1 MHGLRD
7 TQAAACANLQVPAGV
22 CPTWRAHSPC
32 ADAGTPE
39 STLWSSAIGHE
50 GRTRV
55 VVQRLVVGPQ
65 EGIASVHQVEQP
77 LGSRTRQL
85 LSGGQQAANSVPA
98 SGSGSGGSTPRRQ
111 LPRAA
116 PWLRRPPRALTGSGF
131 SPCPVSAAAGRQE
144 SKLRSV
150 AQGGGQQT
158 AGSARAW
165 QLQVLWGRSIMRS
178 AFLTGSFARLLCSCT
193 PQMRGG

>member
-1 MHGLRD
+1 MHGLGDKGNSVRKFASAYCCVS
-7 TQAAACANLQVPAGV
+7 TMVHIQQVHERLNIGV
-22 CPTWRAHSPC
+22 RH
-32 ADAGTPE
+32 
-39 STLWSSAIGHE
+39 TLERCHWHCHE

-65 EGIASVHQVEQP
+65 EGIASVQQVEQP
-77 LGSRTRQL
+77 LGSRTRAL

-98 SGSGSGGSTPRRQ
+98 SGSGSGGGTPRRR

-131 SPCPVSAAAGRQE
+131 SPCPVSAAAGGQE

-165 QLQVLWGRSIMRS
+165 QLQVLWGRPIMRS
-178 AFLTGSFARLLCSCT
+178 AFLTGSFARLLCSC
-193 PQMRGG
+193 R